1 MSDLSHPQD
10 ILEIIAGSQSEIA
23 LIAVTRIFGG
33 TLRAKGAL
41 MAVSP
46 DNSFGYI
53 SAGCVDGDI
62 IFQAREAL
70 AEQRSRRLVY
80 GEGSPFK
87 DIALPCGGSIEVL
100 IIPSPDKAVINT
112 VLTRLK
118 ARTTATLS
126 LEEEAL
132 DYRPKLRFRIIGRGA
147 PFEALANLVTTSG
160 FEVIGQSPDAAL
172 GREDFIR
179 FDHLTDPADTPPL
192 TDDPWTAAVFLF
204 HDHDWEPAL
213 MAQAL
218 TGAAFYIGAMGSERT
233 QEARLAM
240 LEASGVKSPSRIR
253 GPIGMIPAMRD
264 AQLLA
269 VSILAEVITEAQTQ
283 NRL

>member
-1 MSDLSHPQD
+1 MVV
-10 ILEIIAGSQSEIA
+10 
-23 LIAVTRIFGG
+23 VTRIFGG

-46 DNSFGYI
+46 QDNFGYI

-70 AEQRSRRLVY
+70 ADQKSRRLVY

-87 DIALPCGGSIEVL
+87 DIALPCGGTIEVL
-100 IIPSPDKAVINT
+100 IVPNPDRAVINKA
-112 VLTRLK
+112 LANLE
-118 ARTTATLS
+118 ARTVATLR
-126 LEEEAL
+126 LEDEILE
-132 DYRPKLRFRIIGRGA
+132 YRPKLRIRIIGRGA
-147 PFEALANLVTTSG
+147 PFEALAKLAITSG
-160 FEVIGQSPDAAL
+160 FEVIGQSPDASL
-172 GREDFIR
+172 EKSDFIR
-179 FDHLTDPADTPPL
+179 FDHLMDPAHAPSL
-192 TDDPWTAAVFLF
+192 TDDPWTAVVFLF

-213 MAQAL
+213 MVQAL
-218 TGAAFYIGAMGSERT
+218 TGSAFYIGAMGSERT
-233 QEARLAM
+233 QKARLAM
-240 LEASGVKSPSRIR
+240 LEASGALSPSRVR

-269 VSILAEVITEAQTQ
+269 VSILAEVISEAQRQ